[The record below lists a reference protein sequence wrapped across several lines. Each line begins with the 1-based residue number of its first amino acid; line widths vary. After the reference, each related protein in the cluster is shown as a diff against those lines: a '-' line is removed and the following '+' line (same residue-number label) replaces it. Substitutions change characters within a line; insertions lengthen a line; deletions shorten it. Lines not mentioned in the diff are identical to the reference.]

1 MEHGHCADRSSDGE
15 ASHRKTLDEF
25 QFRNIFLFKK
35 RRINMDFIRLANI
48 VRRYDDI
55 DFLASE
61 IEALEG
67 TEEVESVDDL
77 SEALEDELGY
87 AGEGEADNG

>member
-1 MEHGHCADRSSDGE
+1 
-15 ASHRKTLDEF
+15 
-25 QFRNIFLFKK
+25 
-35 RRINMDFIRLANI
+35 MDFTRLANI

-55 DFLASE
+55 EFLASE